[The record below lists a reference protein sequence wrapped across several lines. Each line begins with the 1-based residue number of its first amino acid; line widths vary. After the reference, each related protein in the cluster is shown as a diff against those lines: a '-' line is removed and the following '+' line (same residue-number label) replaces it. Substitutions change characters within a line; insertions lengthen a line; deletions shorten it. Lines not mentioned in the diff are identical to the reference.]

1 MKDDT
6 EPQTD
11 DDWPDDDTS
20 FPNRS
25 RARSSSKTFLVVLVA
40 ILFVVVLAAGIYY
53 FITRRPSA
61 GDANLL
67 QMKMAAFEEKISS
80 LERQIADLQGK
91 SGTSG
96 TDPALLQRLEGLA
109 HKVEALEKRS
119 QPPTHTEA
127 KPAPPKPA
135 VTAEK
140 RYHTVQKGETLYKIS
155 KTYGITVE
163 TLRKLNH
170 LSADQT
176 IRRGQKLLVS
186 SGG

>member
-6 EPQTD
+6 EPETD
-11 DDWPDDDTS
+11 GDWPDDDTS

-25 RARSSSKTFLVVLVA
+25 RARSSNKTFLVVSVA
-40 ILFVVVLAAGIYY
+40 ILFIVVLAAGIYY

-119 QPPTHTEA
+119 QPPTQTEA

-170 LSADQT
+170 LSAGQT
-176 IRRGQKLLVS
+176 LRRGQKLLVS